1 MGKSTNRAL
10 LNEHTRRYIEEIWAD
25 RLRQEGFTCPD
36 DKLLCWY
43 RVVNQEICQFLLF
56 FTAHGQLP
64 VFLEACYGSWPLW
77 EQPPYLRTVYCP
89 LYPASCAD
97 CRCSLIV
104 ESQNSSM
111 AIYSAESYVFVE
123 ARGGKGVLMLD
134 NAMLPFWNETGTLE
148 KRFAHRK
155 KEIEL
160 ELIDVMKEISPS
172 EITYMNIVSPLHSE
186 MAILFNDENTYPMSI
201 KEADAYINCYEKYEN
216 SEKCPSY
223 ILKKLKQRWY
233 MKSVLEEGRR
243 DEFLLHLEQR
253 KQKTIKWLQKM
264 GIPV

>member
-1 MGKSTNRAL
+1 MKKQLEQYFGCEVKIREYKN
-10 LNEHTRRYIEEIWAD
+10 
-25 RLRQEGFTCPD
+25 
-36 DKLLCWY
+36 KLSLPIFMTFRDIAMVEMY
-43 RVVNQEICQFLLF
+43 GVN
-56 FTAHGQLP
+56 
-64 VFLEACYGSWPLW
+64 
-77 EQPPYLRTVYCP
+77 
-89 LYPASCAD
+89 
-97 CRCSLIV
+97 
-104 ESQNSSM
+104 
-111 AIYSAESYVFVE
+111 
-123 ARGGKGVLMLD
+123 
-134 NAMLPFWNETGTLE
+134 
-148 KRFAHRK
+148 FA
-155 KEIEL
+155 
-160 ELIDVMKEISPS
+160 LIDVMKEISPS

-223 ILKKLKQRWY
+223 ILKELKQRRY

>member
-1 MGKSTNRAL
+1 MKEYLGSQIRNVAL
-10 LNEHTRRYIEEIWAD
+10 LGHMGCGKT
-25 RLRQEGFTCPD
+25 
-36 DKLLCWY
+36 
-43 RVVNQEICQFLLF
+43 
-56 FTAHGQLP
+56 
-64 VFLEACYGSWPLW
+64 
-77 EQPPYLRTVYCP
+77 
-89 LYPASCAD
+89 
-97 CRCSLIV
+97 SL
-104 ESQNSSM
+104 
-111 AIYSAESYVFVE
+111 AESMLFL
-123 ARGGKGVLMLD
+123 GKGIAKKGEV
-134 NAMLPFWNETGTLE
+134 E
-148 KRFAHRK
+148 R

-172 EITYMNIVSPLHSE
+172 KITYMDIVSPLHSE

-201 KEADAYINCYEKYEN
+201 KEADAYINGYEKYEN

-223 ILKKLKQRWY
+223 ILKELKQRRY